1 MKIVTY
7 EKIIME
13 NQVVHYQE
21 RIKAVMDRL
30 TQAQQE
36 ARTVTVKAEKEVL
49 AMNKDLEKEV
59 NVQINFLNK
68 SVAEHK
74 LTISS
79 LNT

>member
-7 EKIIME
+7 EKIIKE

-30 TQAQQE
+30 TQAQQD

-59 NVQINFLNK
+59 NV
-68 SVAEHK
+68 
-74 LTISS
+74 
-79 LNT
+79 